1 MPQERHCPVD
11 PLNIAIYGGSF
22 DPPTLGHL
30 MVVTHLLLNDSTV
43 NAVYVIPCFQQRGK
57 NLVDFDQRMEMC
69 ERQFGHLPRTKVLPI
84 ERELG
89 GESLTVRL
97 IRELAKREPNACFRF
112 VMGADLLESCHRWEG
127 WDEIER
133 LAPPLVIGRAGISPR
148 GPGDPTPISPV
159 VSSTIV
165 KEALGRGAYREAER
179 YLAVPVTRYI
189 EDLRLYLKPSLL
201 HPEGGP
207 QPNV

>member
-1 MPQERHCPVD
+1 MDPVR
-11 PLNIAIYGGSF
+11 NIAIYGGSF

-30 MVVTHLLLNDSTV
+30 MVVTHLLLNDPTV
-43 NAVYVIPCFQQRGK
+43 DLVYVTPCWQQKGK
-57 NLVDFDQRMEMC
+57 TLAHFGYRMAMC
-69 ERQFGHLPRTKVLPI
+69 EQQFGHLPRTKVIPL

-97 IRELAKREPNACFRF
+97 VKELAKREPDARFRF

-165 KEALGRGAYREAER
+165 KEALGRGAYYEAGR
-179 YLAVPVTRYI
+179 YLAVPVLQHI
-189 EDLRLYLKPSLL
+189 QNHGLYLKPDLQDPS
-201 HPEGGP
+201 GDP
-207 QPNV
+207 QPIA

>member
-1 MPQERHCPVD
+1 VST
-11 PLNIAIYGGSF
+11 IAIYGGSF

-30 MVVTHLLLNDSTV
+30 MVVTHLLLNDPSV
-43 NAVYVIPCFQQRGK
+43 DLVYIPPCFQQQGK
-57 NLVDFDQRMEMC
+57 KLLDFEHRMTMC
-69 ERQFGHLPRTKVLPI
+69 QKQFKHLPRTRVIPI
-84 ERELG
+84 EQELG

-97 IRELAKREPNACFRF
+97 VQELARREPDANFKF

-148 GPGDPTPISPV
+148 GPSDPTPISPV

-165 KEALGRGAYREAER
+165 KEALARGAYHEAGR
-179 YLAVPVTRYI
+179 YLSVPVLQHI
-189 EDLRLYLKPSLL
+189 EHHQLYLKD
-201 HPEGGP
+201 E
-207 QPNV
+207 NV

>member
-1 MPQERHCPVD
+1 MDPVR
-11 PLNIAIYGGSF
+11 NIAIYGGSF

-30 MVVTHLLLNDSTV
+30 MVVTHLLLNDPTV
-43 NAVYVIPCFQQRGK
+43 NTVYVTPCFQQRGK
-57 NLVDFDQRMEMC
+57 TLVDFDHRMVLCRE
-69 ERQFGHLPRTKVLPI
+69 QFGHLPRTQVIPI

-97 IRELAKREPNACFRF
+97 VKELARREPDAKFRF

-127 WDEIER
+127 WDEIEF

-148 GPGDPTPISPV
+148 GPSDPTPISPV

-165 KEALGRGAYREAER
+165 KEALWRGAYHEAGR
-179 YLAVPVTRYI
+179 YLAVPVLQHI
-189 EDLRLYLKPSLL
+189 EQHKLYLKSSPL
-201 HPEGGP
+201 HPADDP
-207 QPNV
+207 QPTF